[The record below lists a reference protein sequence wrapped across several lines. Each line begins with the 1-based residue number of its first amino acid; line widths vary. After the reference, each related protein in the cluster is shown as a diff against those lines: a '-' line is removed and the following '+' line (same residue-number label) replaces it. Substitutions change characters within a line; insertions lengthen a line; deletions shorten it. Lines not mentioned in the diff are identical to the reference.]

1 MNESN
6 MSVRKIFSLVFI
18 RKATE
23 VLLGLKK
30 RGFGK
35 GKWNGFGGKVE
46 AGETIL
52 QGAIRELHEECGL
65 SAIDL
70 KKIGIL
76 EFEFEG
82 DETLLE
88 VHVFETYQYHGELI
102 ESEEMQPKWYNLKD
116 VPFKQ
121 MWPDDEYWFPYMLR
135 GELFRGYFLYRGQ
148 DLILTHNI
156 KIMEELPV
164 NRIPY

>member
-1 MNESN
+1 

-52 QGAIRELHEECGL
+52 QGAIRELKEECGL
-65 SAIDL
+65 SAINL

-88 VHVFETYQYHGELI
+88 VHVFETYQYNGEII
-102 ESEEMQPKWYNLKD
+102 ESEEMQPKWYHLKD
-116 VPFKQ
+116 IPFKQ

-135 GELFRGYFLYRGQ
+135 GELFKGYFLYRGQ